1 MIRLRITAEIVAV
14 DEFAAANLFDHLSVL
29 VQENFHGARPC
40 EESVDYGRATG
51 NGRVRI
57 EEVKP

>member
-14 DEFAAANLFDHLSVL
+14 DEFAAATLFDHLATLAS
-29 VQENFHGARPC
+29 ERFHEKRPC